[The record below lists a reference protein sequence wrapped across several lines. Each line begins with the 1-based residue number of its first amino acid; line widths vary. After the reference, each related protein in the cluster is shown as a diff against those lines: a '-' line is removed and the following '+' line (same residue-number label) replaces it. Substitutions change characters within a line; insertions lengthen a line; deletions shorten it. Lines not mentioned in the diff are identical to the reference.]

1 MKDNNQVVR
10 CFYTVPQLA
19 KMIGYSS
26 QGARKF
32 LFKLNLPIH
41 LVGNR
46 YIVYL
51 TDLQS
56 YTPELYNSILEANN
70 INALIKKET
79 LEDNDSFVKN
89 QFEVFDK
96 E

>member
-1 MKDNNQVVR
+1 MKKQQQIKV
-10 CFYTVPQLA
+10 FYTVPELA
-19 KMIGYSS
+19 RLIGYSS

-32 LFKLNLPIH
+32 LFKLNLPIT

-56 YTPELYNSILEANN
+56 YCPTLYNSIMEAQNLN
-70 INALIKKET
+70 SMI
-79 LEDNDSFVKN
+79 DNDTVKDN
-89 QFEVFDK
+89 DTAMKEQFTTYK
-96 E
+96 

>member
-1 MKDNNQVVR
+1 MKKPQQIKV
-10 CFYTVPQLA
+10 FYTVPELA
-19 KMIGYSS
+19 RLIGYSS

-32 LFKLNLPIH
+32 LFKLNLPIT

-56 YTPELYNSILEANN
+56 YCPTLYNSIMEAQNL
-70 INALIKKET
+70 NALIDEDSIKNNDTAMKE
-79 LEDNDSFVKN
+79 
-89 QFEVFDK
+89 QFSTYK
-96 E
+96 